1 MKAPR
6 MTSTIWRW
14 IPKSGEQDT
23 SPPSPKAIADR
34 DRRLAYGET
43 RSLTGQLMGDPPAG
57 RSALE
62 KKIEAEIRRSM
73 MLTQPPTDEVDDE
86 TGE

>member
-14 IPKSGEQDT
+14 IPKSGECAT

-34 DRRLAYGET
+34 DRRLAFGET

-62 KKIEAEIRRSM
+62 QKIEAEIRRQM
-73 MLTQPPTDEVDDE
+73 MTQLTTSEDDDAVSE
-86 TGE
+86 

>member
-14 IPKSGEQDT
+14 IPNSGERDT

-34 DRRLAYGET
+34 DRRLAFGET

-62 KKIEAEIRRSM
+62 KKIEAELRRSM
-73 MLTQPPTDEVDDE
+73 MMMQPPTDEVDDG